1 MTKNNGSDG
10 EQSQT
15 PNTRGWVAP
24 WTGTWGNFSDGR
36 TRVSRRKAKYLQML
50 LQEYG
55 AVTPSQW
62 ARAVRISELL
72 AQADKVK
79 TTMGNDARSTLRAW
93 TSLLKLAGNEEARLR
108 ASVAGREAVTDPL
121 ESLLR

>member
-1 MTKNNGSDG
+1 MTEGNGTG
-10 EQSQT
+10 NQI
-15 PNTRGWVAP
+15 PNTKGWRAP
-24 WTGTWGNFSDGR
+24 WRRQWGGFGDGR
-36 TRVSRRKAKYLQML
+36 SRLSRRKAKHLRAL

-55 AVTPSQW
+55 AVTPSQRT
-62 ARAVRISELL
+62 RAVRISELL

-108 ASVAGREAVTDPL
+108 ASVAGREAMTDPL

>member
-1 MTKNNGSDG
+1 MTEGSGSNGN
-10 EQSQT
+10 QT
-15 PNTRGWVAP
+15 PNTRGWRAH
-24 WTGTWGNFSDGR
+24 WRGTWGGFDDGR
-36 TRVSRRKAKYLQML
+36 TRLSRRKAKYLRAL

-72 AQADKVK
+72 AQADRVK